1 MTIFN
6 VLTLFG
12 GLALFLYGMNVMG
25 DGLKKSAGSRLET
38 ILSSLTSNRFKG
50 FLLGLV
56 VTAVI
61 QSSSATTVMVVGFVN
76 SGIMTLVQGSGVIIG
91 ANLGTTITS
100 WILSLSGISGDNPIV
115 EFFKPTTFAPVLAVI
130 GIIFYMFLKD
140 EKRKDTGMIL
150 LGFAVL
156 MFGMETMSSAVAPLA
171 NVPEFTNILLK
182 FSNPFLGLMAG
193 LILTVIIQSSSA
205 SIGILQALTLTG
217 AVPFSV
223 CVPVIMGQNLGT
235 CITAIISS
243 IGAKT
248 NAKRAALIHLYY
260 NIIGVG
266 LFMVIFY
273 ALNAFIHFPF
283 LETYADPAGI
293 ALVHS
298 LFNIAEAIVL
308 FPMGNILVK
317 LATATV
323 KDKPGEGEGN
333 RPKALDLLDSRFI
346 DSPAIAVQQ
355 CQRVENDMAS
365 RTQECLLTALSLIET
380 YDREKVK
387 NVLRMEDEIDMF
399 EDQLGTYIVRFS
411 SKPLTIRDNKKVSV
425 MLHTIGNLER
435 MSDHAR
441 NIAESVEKMNEKQL
455 TFSEKGREELRVYCA
470 ALTENIDLTMKA
482 LKDEDIET
490 ARMVEPLEEV
500 IDNLNE
506 RAKRHHVKRLQKGKC
521 TMELG
526 VMLEDLMTDLERISD
541 HCSNIAVTIIEIAD
555 DTYDTHE
562 YLDTLK
568 ESQTPEFQRLYA
580 QFDQKYHI

>member
-115 EFFKPTTFAPVLAVI
+115 ELFKPTTFAPVLAVI

-140 EKRKDTGMIL
+140 EKKKDTGMIL

-171 NVPEFTNILLK
+171 DVPEFTNILLK

-273 ALNAFIHFPF
+273 ALNAFIHFHF

-387 NVLRMEDEIDMF
+387 NVLQMEDEIDMF

-455 TFSEKGREELRVYCA
+455 TFSDKGREELRVYCA
-470 ALTENIDLTMKA
+470 ALTENIELTMKA

>member
-6 VLTLFG
+6 VLSLFG

-50 FLLGLV
+50 FLLGLL

-76 SGIMTLVQGSGVIIG
+76 SGIMTLTQGSGVIIG

-100 WILSLSGISGDNPIV
+100 WLLSLTGISGDNPII
-115 EFFKPTTFAPVLAVI
+115 ELFKPTSFAPILAVI
-130 GIIFYMFLKD
+130 GVILYMFVKD
-140 EKRKDTGMIL
+140 DRKKDTGMIL

-156 MFGMETMSSAVAPLA
+156 MFGMETMSQSVAPLA
-171 NVPEFTNILLK
+171 DVPEFTHILLK
-182 FSNPFLGLMAG
+182 FSNPFLGLLAG
-193 LILTVIIQSSSA
+193 LVLTVIIQSSSA

-235 CITAIISS
+235 CVTAMLSS

-248 NAKRAALIHLYY
+248 NAKRAAFIHLYY

-273 ALNAFIHFPF
+273 ALNAFLHFPF
-283 LETYADPAGI
+283 LDTYADPAGI
-293 ALVHS
+293 ALVHT
-298 LFNIAEAIVL
+298 LFNIVQAAVL

-355 CQRVENDMAS
+355 CQSVENVMAS
-365 RTQECLLTALSLIET
+365 RTEECLLAALSLIET
-380 YDREKVK
+380 YDKEKVK
-387 NVLRMEDEIDMF
+387 YVLALEDEIDLF
-399 EDQLGTYIVRFS
+399 EDQIGTYIVKFS
-411 SKPLTIRDNKKVSV
+411 SKPLTSRDNKKVSV

-441 NIAESVEKMNEKQL
+441 NIAESVEKMNQKKL
-455 TFSEKGREELRVYCA
+455 TFSDKGKEELRVYCA
-470 ALTENIDLTMKA
+470 ALTENISLTMKA
-482 LKDEDIET
+482 LKNEDIAT

-580 QFDQKYHI
+580 EFDKKYHI